1 LIAPSRA
8 VRVWVHREPVDMR
21 KSFDTLAALVR
32 VNMKSDILAGEV
44 FVFVGRRRRHAKAL
58 WWDGTGLVLHA
69 KRLSRIRFAAPWE
82 KRGAGPL
89 RWTLTELALF
99 LEGSDVVGR
108 IELSP
113 PPIDAAPS
121 RVVFG

>member
-1 LIAPSRA
+1 MIAPSRA

-21 KSFDTLAALVR
+21 KSFDTLAAVVR
-32 VNMKSDILAGEV
+32 LHMNADVLAGDV
-44 FVFVGRRRRHAKAL
+44 FVFVGRRRRHAKVL
-58 WWDGTGLVLHA
+58 WWDGTGLVVHA
-69 KRLSRIRFAAPWE
+69 KRLARIRFAAPWD
-82 KRGAGPL
+82 KRGSGPL
-89 RWTLTELALF
+89 RWTLSELSLF

-113 PPIDAAPS
+113 PPLDVHSA